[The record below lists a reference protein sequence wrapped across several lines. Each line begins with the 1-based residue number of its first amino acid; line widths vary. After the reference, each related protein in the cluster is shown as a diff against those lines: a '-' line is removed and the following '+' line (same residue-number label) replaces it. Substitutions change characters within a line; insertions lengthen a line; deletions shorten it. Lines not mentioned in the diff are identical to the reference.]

1 MLKKTITYTDY
12 DGEERTEVFW
22 FNISRTE
29 LVDLEMDHK
38 GGYKAAIE
46 RMQERSDARGLKNEF
61 KKIIRMSYGVKSEDG
76 KRFVKSPALTDE
88 FIQSPAYD
96 ELFFELLNGGA
107 DAMAAFV
114 NGVITIPEKDRKK
127 LLAATKDANN

>member
-22 FNISRTE
+22 FNI
-29 LVDLEMDHK
+29 
-38 GGYKAAIE
+38 
-46 RMQERSDARGLKNEF
+46 
-61 KKIIRMSYGVKSEDG
+61 YGVKSEDG

-114 NGVITIPEKDRKK
+114 NGVITIPEKERKK
-127 LLAATKDANN
+127 LLSAVKDANN